1 MGSDPFSNINIPE
14 SDSSNLYYKFQPGE
28 NRFRI
33 VGDLMEGY
41 EDWSE
46 EISLDSGA
54 PLRSKTPMAQQGDQK
69 PRYFALVPVWVEGAI
84 KFISIHQKTI
94 LTTIEQLNNSKDW
107 GVCTEYDIMVK
118 RQGEGKDTLY
128 TVTPCKPEPQRPECK
143 KAWEET
149 ESKIDFDAYIAGG
162 SILKTEEGAVED
174 TELPF

>member
-1 MGSDPFSNINIPE
+1 MGSDPFSNT
-14 SDSSNLYYKFQPGE
+14 NLYYKFQPGE

-33 VGDLMEGY
+33 VGPLMEGY

-46 EISLDSGA
+46 ELRLDSGA

-69 PRYFALVPVWVEGAI
+69 PRYFALVPVWVDGAI

>member
-14 SDSSNLYYKFQPGE
+14 SDSSNLYYKFQSGD

-33 VGDLMEGY
+33 VGGLMEGY

-46 EISLDSGA
+46 ELRLDSGA
-54 PLRSKTPMAQQGDQK
+54 PLRSKTPMVQKGDKK
-69 PRYFALVPVWVEGAI
+69 PRYFALVPVWVDGSI

-94 LTTIEQLNNSKDW
+94 LTTIQQLNDSKDW

-128 TVTPCKPEPQRPECK
+128 TVTPCKPEPVENLCK
-143 KAWEET
+143 KAWSEIQ
-149 ESKIDFDAYIAGG
+149 SKIDFDAYIDGG
-162 SILKTEEGAVED
+162 NILKAEEGAVKD
-174 TELPF
+174 DELPF